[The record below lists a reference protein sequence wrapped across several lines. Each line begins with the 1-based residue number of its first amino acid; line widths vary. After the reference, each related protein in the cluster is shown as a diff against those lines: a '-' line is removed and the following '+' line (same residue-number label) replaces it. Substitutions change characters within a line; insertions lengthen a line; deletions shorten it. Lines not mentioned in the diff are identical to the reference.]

1 MVQRDKLTFHQVAG
15 MAISLTTS
23 YVGHSSD
30 LIIDTRCS
38 WIVLL
43 HCLWK
48 TWWLLARL
56 ELTTYSSWREVLSL
70 TLPHSLIR
78 GSRSD
83 PHNPRL
89 CFSLIQ
95 YGYMMMMMTISYSD
109 SSLYTMYVTLLSIP
123 VLVLV
128 PVPVGDSRV
137 LALAFEDPRKADF
150 CFTYT
155 HCYSSSRIC
164 NL

>member
-1 MVQRDKLTFHQVAG
+1 MLNHAPWSPSQWDKLTFHQVAG

-56 ELTTYSSWREVLSL
+56 ELTTYSSWRGVLSL

-89 CFSLIQ
+89 CFSDTVRMHDDDDSIIFGLQLIYHVRTFVIYPCPGPSPCPGPGRRQ
-95 YGYMMMMMTISYSD
+95 
-109 SSLYTMYVTLLSIP
+109 P
-123 VLVLV
+123 
-128 PVPVGDSRV
+128 
-137 LALAFEDPRKADF
+137 
-150 CFTYT
+150 
-155 HCYSSSRIC
+155 SSSFGVWRSSQGRF
-164 NL
+164 LFYLW